1 MESIIFY
8 LFLFMIGII
17 VGDIIT
23 TIMYRISLQPNRT
36 HKHSYCRSCKHALSV
51 WDKIPLISYLLLGG
65 KCRYCKQKISSYYIM
80 LELLTGSLFV
90 LFAMSLNI
98 TFPIFEISKLMYCIV
113 GILYIIGIILIA
125 GIDKEKRQI
134 KKTLIVYEII
144 IISIYMM
151 YQYAIEKANINR
163 YGIYLLL
170 IGICFL
176 IENILLKKKLKDY
189 YPLEILE
196 LSIVMAMFGYE
207 MQFVCTVILT
217 LLILVLGKIGKGIRQ
232 NMNKVAKK
240 EESYYQNLP
249 IGYYLCFAN
258 ISIILVVNWIACR
271 M

>member
-8 LFLFMIGII
+8 LFLFIIGTI
-17 VGDIIT
+17 VGDIVST
-23 TIMYRISLQPNRT
+23 MMYRISLQQNKT
-36 HKHSYCRSCKHALSV
+36 HKHSYCQSCKHVLSV

-65 KCRYCKQKISSYYIM
+65 KCRYCKQKINKHSII

-90 LFAMSLNI
+90 LFTMSLNI
-98 TFPIFEISKLMYCIV
+98 PFPILESSKLMYCIV
-113 GILYIIGIILIA
+113 GLLYIIGIILIA

-134 KKTLIVYEII
+134 KKILVVYEII
-144 IISIYMM
+144 IISMYMI
-151 YQYAIEKANINR
+151 YQYTIEKANINR

-196 LSIVMAMFGYE
+196 LSIVMAMFSYE

-217 LLILVLGKIGKGIRQ
+217 LLILVLGKIGKGIKQ
-232 NMNKVAKK
+232 NRNKVAKK

-258 ISIILVVNWIACR
+258 ITIILIVNWIACR

>member
-1 MESIIFY
+1 MEFIIFY
-8 LFLFMIGII
+8 LFLFIIGTI
-17 VGDIIT
+17 VGDSIST
-23 TIMYRISLQPNRT
+23 MMYRTSLQENKT
-36 HKHSYCRSCKHALSV
+36 HKHSYCRSCKHTLSV
-51 WDKIPLISYLLLGG
+51 WDKIPLISYLLLSG
-65 KCRYCKQKISSYYIM
+65 KCRYCKQKISSHYIV

-90 LFAMSLNI
+90 LFTMSLNI
-98 TFPIFEISKLMYCIV
+98 PFPIFETSKLMYGIV
-113 GILYIIGIILIA
+113 GILYIIGIVLIA

-134 KKTLIVYEII
+134 KKSLVVYEII

-163 YGIYLLL
+163 YVIYLLL

-196 LSIVMAMFGYE
+196 LSMVMAMFGYE
-207 MQFVCTVILT
+207 MQFVCTAILT
-217 LLILVLGKIGKGIRQ
+217 FLILVLGKIGKRIQQ
-232 NMNKVAKK
+232 NRNKVAKK
-240 EESYYQNLP
+240 EESYYKNLP

-258 ISIILVVNWIACR
+258 ITIILIVNWIACR